1 MCESCF
7 KEYFKELTQEQF
19 FKIFPPKTRTIE
31 VNGVVV
37 ENLGT
42 SCVCDLCNAD
52 VYTEETPIGHG
63 LFIND
68 SKYPSYLLCESCW
81 QRHLELEKQKGK

>member
-1 MCESCF
+1 MCKCCV
-7 KEYFKELTQEQF
+7 KEEWKPLNQKQF

-37 ENLGT
+37 ANLGT
-42 SCVCDLCNAD
+42 EVICDFCNAD

-63 LFIND
+63 LFVND
-68 SKYPSYLLCESCW
+68 SKYPSYLICESCW
-81 QRHLELEKQKGK
+81 KHHLEREKEEA